1 MTATDYKRV
10 YDKLMQYGHCNA
22 VANDMV
28 LELLM
33 EEAATISGQVVKQEE
48 IGFLNTSECLANAAF
63 LIVDLAMSMIPKVE
77 SGTRERRELSCI
89 ASLAQDLRSKFAE
102 DSRNERPND

>member
-22 VANDMV
+22 VANDVV

-33 EEAATISGQVVKQEE
+33 EEAAAISEQPEQEAT
-48 IGFLNTSECLANAAF
+48 GLLNTHEGLANAAF
-63 LIVDLAMSMIPKVE
+63 MIVDLALSMIRKVE
-77 SGTRERRELSCI
+77 YGTKEEHALSCI
-89 ASLAQDLRSKFAE
+89 VYLAQDLRSKFTE
-102 DSRNERPND
+102 DSQK